1 MQGQSRNG
9 SKKQSAHSKGYLW
22 AFSSTGP
29 CPATSMHLRW
39 NWLKSRSGLWD
50 RITCSG
56 DTCGDSRGEPRLPGG
71 GRQGR
76 AGAPRGSPHLQ
87 PQRLGQLP
95 GLGGPQAV
103 AGVGEE
109 DDGHPQPP
117 AGARQPAESLPRGG
131 QHLAA
136 PHQHAV
142 DVEEEAEGRRRLQ
155 GERRSPRSAPG
166 RHFPSPSGR
175 PPSPARAPP
184 PPPPPLLTRPPALH
198 PRPGGAAARSAPRPA
213 RRQPRS
219 AMPGPASCCLAP
231 HGSARLG
238 SGQGTPGLVV
248 PGLQL
253 PAGAG
258 LGGGAGGGGLARL
271 AEPLP
276 CRRSVFSTETRVS
289 WAPAYRLYNVLKPPA
304 CSWLC
309 WCVPAAP
316 SFFQQCLLAFWIGL
330 RSPDSYNFKH
340 QLHKV
345 QNYLFPSP

>member
-1 MQGQSRNG
+1 MWGQSRNG
-9 SKKQSAHSKGYLW
+9 NKKQSAHSKGYLW

-198 PRPGGAAARSAPRPA
+198 PRPGGPAARSAPRPA

-219 AMPGPASCCLAP
+219 AMPAPASCCLAP

-238 SGQGTPGLVV
+238 W
-248 PGLQL
+248 
-253 PAGAG
+253 
-258 LGGGAGGGGLARL
+258 ARGR
-271 AEPLP
+271 A
-276 CRRSVFSTETRVS
+276 RRGS
-289 WAPAYRLYNVLKPPA
+289 
-304 CSWLC
+304 
-309 WCVPAAP
+309 
-316 SFFQQCLLAFWIGL
+316 
-330 RSPDSYNFKH
+330 
-340 QLHKV
+340 
-345 QNYLFPSP
+345 